1 MIASRATLAEIANT
15 LKAVRAAQRQ
25 LTLELTAAK
34 AEIEALRSST
44 SWRLTAPLRAV
55 VEALCRLR
63 RKKVAVP
70 ALVPEPDSDLVP
82 DLVPFPEPA
91 PEPPPMPAVAAA
103 DLKSRFR
110 AVAAR
115 RLTVFLAST
124 ARIALPTSDDPQV
137 SVVIVLYNGAEL
149 TLAHL
154 KSLVPALVQ
163 AKCEVIIVD
172 NASTD
177 RTHALL
183 DRVDGA
189 RIIFN
194 ESNLHF
200 LRAVNQAAKLA
211 RGRQLLMVNNDTEI
225 ESDSIAIAQRL
236 IDADGTIGAIG
247 GKIVLLDGTLQE
259 AGCIIWDD
267 GSAHG
272 YGRGYDPDHSAV
284 GFRRDVDYCSGA
296 FLMVSRALFDQLGGF
311 DQRYAPAYYEETDL
325 CMRIRA
331 AGYRVVYEPT
341 IQLRH
346 FEFGSAPSACEPFTL
361 QARNREIFRSIHGA
375 TLRSAH
381 FPSGTNP
388 TLARGRP
395 VGPRLLMIGDRAP
408 LAIDGVAQSR
418 SLALLKAA
426 LLQGSEIGFYQLY
439 IADLAWMSGRSLL
452 PPTLELVGNAGLP
465 GLAAFLE
472 ERQDIYDAVLIAGA
486 ATLDQVRR
494 ACPSRLLA
502 ETQIFY
508 EPDGDIPQSD
518 AGTAVATEQ
527 DRLRWADA
535 VIVGDRPAAEQYK
548 GLGASHIHV
557 IGAGL
562 EARPSEVRWEQRKDI
577 LFRATGRPA
586 EDVDALEFI
595 ITEVMPE
602 LDRLIGE
609 TYRLFILG
617 AIDWDASA
625 VVPTERIVAVDRSAD
640 LPQLFAQSRV
650 LIRPA
655 LRDLGRAAA
664 TVREAAS
671 YGVPSVTAAAVADR
685 LGWQA
690 PGELLTAVD
699 AGGFA
704 MQTALIYRDHQKFET
719 IAAACLARIAADPM
733 ERGFTE
739 SVTAL
744 LTSIAVRKSAVPDA
758 VRSAALR

>member
-1 MIASRATLAEIANT
+1 MIASRATRTEMANT

-25 LTLELTAAK
+25 LTLELNAAR
-34 AEIEALRSST
+34 AEIAALRSST

-55 VEALCRLR
+55 VEALSRLQP
-63 RKKVAVP
+63 KKRTVP
-70 ALVPEPDSDLVP
+70 VFIPEPEPDP
-82 DLVPFPEPA
+82 DLVSKLAYFPEPL
-91 PEPPPMPAVAAA
+91 PVPAVEAA

-110 AVAAR
+110 AVAER
-115 RLTVFLAST
+115 RLTVFLASA
-124 ARIALPTSDDPQV
+124 ARIALPTSDDPHV
-137 SVVIVLYNGAEL
+137 SVIIVLYNGAEL

-154 KSLVPALVQ
+154 KSLVPALAQV
-163 AKCEVIIVD
+163 KCEVIIVD

-211 RGRQLLMVNNDTEI
+211 RGRQLLMINNDTEI
-225 ESDSIAIAQRL
+225 ESDSIAIAHRL
-236 IDADGTIGAIG
+236 IEGDDTIGAIG
-247 GKIVLLDGTLQE
+247 GKIILLDGTLQE

-272 YGRGYDPDHSAV
+272 YGRGHDPDDSAV

-296 FLMVSRALFDQLGGF
+296 FLMASRALFDQLGGF
-311 DQRYAPAYYEETDL
+311 DQRFAPAYYEETDL

-346 FEFGSAPSACEPFTL
+346 FEFGSAPSVAEPFTL

-395 VGPRLLMIGDRAP
+395 VGPRLLMIGDQAP

-418 SLALLKAA
+418 CLALLKAA
-426 LLQGSEIGFYQLY
+426 LIQGSEVGFYQLD
-439 IADLAWMSGRSLL
+439 IADLACMSGRALL
-452 PPTLELVGNAGLP
+452 PPTLELVGNAGLT
-465 GLAAFLE
+465 GLHAFLE
-472 ERQDIYDAVLIAGA
+472 ERQDIYDAVLISGA

-502 ETQIFY
+502 QAQMFY
-508 EPDGDIPQSD
+508 EPHGDVPQAD
-518 AGTAVATEQ
+518 VGATAERN
-527 DRLRWADA
+527 RLRWADA
-535 VIVGDRPAAEQYK
+535 VIVGDRPAAELYK
-548 GLGASHIHV
+548 ELGANHIYV
-557 IGAGL
+557 IGTGL
-562 EARPSEVRWEQRKDI
+562 EPRPCEVPWEQRKDI

-609 TYRLFILG
+609 THRLLILG

-625 VVPTERIVAVDRSAD
+625 VAPTDRIIAVDRSAA
-640 LPQLFAQSRV
+640 LPPLFDQARV
-650 LIRPA
+650 LIQPA
-655 LRDLGRAAA
+655 LRDLGSAAA

-690 PGELLTAVD
+690 PGDLLIAAD
-699 AGGFA
+699 ASGFVR
-704 MQTALIYRDHQKFET
+704 QTALLYRDHQIFET
-719 IAAACLARIAADPM
+719 IVAACLARIAADPI

-739 SVTAL
+739 SVSTMLAK
-744 LTSIAVRKSAVPDA
+744 IAVGKSGQPAA
-758 VRSAALR
+758 VRSTAPR